1 MKMSL
6 DNTAYLID
14 DLKLL
19 YKLSDY
25 IIYDLIDR
33 SEYKKKLKK
42 IIKHLEKDP
51 EKVLR
56 EELIDL

>member
-1 MKMSL
+1 MSL
-6 DNTAYLID
+6 DNTWYLID